1 MLFLLALC
9 LFAGIFLRR
18 QLLLPARFL
27 FASVFLR
34 CQLLL
39 PARFLFAGLLL
50 LCLLPLL
57 VGTLL
62 LHARAVPILLALL
75 FLHVLPGLLLL
86 LFGALLLHALLLRLG
101 RGALACFVD
110 GARVGAMR
118 GSGGRVGVRCG
129 PGRLLRG
136 RVRLVLALVLVLVV
150 ARILLLLRRR
160 RITGDGR
167 AGESDRECD
176 ANDAGQGVLAQGLHG
191 SHSGS
196 RQRPHGRSRRRGCLT
211 ISENRRRRA
220 RRSARVK
227 PRRPG

>member
-101 RGALACFVD
+101 RGALACFVG

-136 RVRLVLALVLVLVV
+136 RVRLVLAFVLVLVV
-150 ARILLLLRRR
+150 VRIFLLLLRRIAR
-160 RITGDGR
+160 DGR
-167 AGESDRECD
+167 AGEADHECNAD
-176 ANDAGQGVLAQGLHG
+176 DAGQGVLAQGLHG

-196 RQRPHGRSRRRGCLT
+196 RLRPHGRSRRRGCLT
-211 ISENRRRRA
+211 ISENRGRRA

-227 PRRPG
+227 PDGPG